1 MKIIRGYM
9 KNEGKKNIFIII
21 AAAVFFIIFSA
32 NIYSSIETYRYR
44 RLCAEYRTELDRA
57 TNEIELLGR
66 TIEECQSI
74 TGSIG
79 EICNRNVKSSR
90 DIIELTEELRSKV
103 YELENSLGSF
113 NQSEYYQY
121 WDSYY
126 GSEQLMN

>member
-1 MKIIRGYM
+1 MKDER
-9 KNEGKKNIFIII
+9 KKNIYIII
-21 AAAVFFIIFSA
+21 AAVFFIALSA
-32 NIYSSIETYRYR
+32 NIYNTVKSYKYR
-44 RLCAEYRTELDRA
+44 RLCDQYRTELNRA

-66 TIEECQSI
+66 TIEECQNI

-90 DIIELTEELRSKV
+90 DIIETVERLRAKV
-103 YELENSLGSF
+103 HELENCLGSF

-126 GSEQLMN
+126 GIE